1 MTTVVMPCQQEQ
13 VPKGSQKIWAS
24 MWVWPST
31 KPGATTWPSASRT
44 SLADSRMRPM
54 AAILP
59 PLTPTSA
66 RYRGRPDPSTT
77 QPFLIRRSKAIDPL
91 PSMPGCTARSWRH
104 GTPPR
109 ASSSSDLFWYAC
121 RAMDLGIFDHLD
133 RRDVPVHEHYESR
146 LRLLEKYDAAGFYSY
161 HLAEHHAT
169 PLGLAPVPGIF
180 LAAATQRTRR
190 IRLGPCVYCLP
201 LYDPLRLIEE
211 VCMLDQL
218 SRGRF
223 DFGVGRG
230 IVPYEMAYFNLHHL
244 ETEEI
249 YREALEVI
257 VAGLTS
263 EVLEHRGPH
272 YTYRKVPMVLRPFQT
287 PHPPLWYGLG
297 HDRGA
302 EWAAANG
309 VHVLSNHPPEGATE
323 LFARYRDVWHRKQG
337 TAPMPKLGMT
347 RHVVVASTDAEAEAI
362 ARPNY
367 ATWYAN
373 LTKLW
378 RDFGSTPIRFAR
390 DFDEARQRGLAV
402 AGTAARVREELER
415 QIAVSTCTYLVVRP
429 IFGDVTE
436 AEAGAS
442 IDRFASEVLPHLTAL
457 KPVA

>member
-1 MTTVVMPCQQEQ
+1 LIARINP
-13 VPKGSQKIWAS
+13 GSI
-24 MWVWPST
+24 PS
-31 KPGATTWPSASRT
+31 PGDALQRV
-44 SLADSRMRPM
+44 RMKF
-54 AAILP
+54 
-59 PLTPTSA
+59 
-66 RYRGRPDPSTT
+66 GV
-77 QPFLIRRSKAIDPL
+77 
-91 PSMPGCTARSWRH
+91 
-104 GTPPR
+104 
-109 ASSSSDLFWYAC
+109 
-121 RAMDLGIFDHLD
+121 FDHLD
-133 RRDVPVHEHYESR
+133 RNDRPLHAFYQER
-146 LRLLEKYDAAGFYSY
+146 LQFVEAYDRAGFYAY
-161 HLAEHHAT
+161 HTAEHHAT
-169 PLGLAPVPGIF
+169 PLGMAPAPGIF

-211 VCMLDQL
+211 ICMLDQM

-223 DFGVGRG
+223 DLGVGRG
-230 IVPYEMAYFNLHHL
+230 IVPYEMAYFDLHPF

-257 VAGLTS
+257 LAGLTS

-272 YTYRKVPMVLRPFQT
+272 YTYRKVPMVLRPFQK

-309 VHVLSNHPPEGATE
+309 VHVLSNHPAEGAKE
-323 LFARYRDVWHRKQG
+323 LFARYRDVWQRKQG

-347 RHVVVASTDAEAEAI
+347 RHVVVAPTDAEAEAI

-367 ATWYAN
+367 ATWFAN

-378 RDFGSTPIRFAR
+378 RDFGSSPIRFAR

-415 QIAVSTCTYLVVRP
+415 QIDVSTCTYLVIRP